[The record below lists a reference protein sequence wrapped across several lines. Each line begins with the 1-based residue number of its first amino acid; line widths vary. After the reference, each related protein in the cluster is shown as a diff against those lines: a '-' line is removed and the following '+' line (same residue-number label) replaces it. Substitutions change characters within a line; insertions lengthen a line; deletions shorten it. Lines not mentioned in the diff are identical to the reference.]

1 MASDTT
7 KDGGEPKDP
16 SQEPSQDPAQ
26 VPARNPREHPGET
39 AAEAPES
46 EVPVKRVR
54 LRRTRRFI
62 RGVVLVGV
70 VAGVAAAVWGA
81 RWFEENV
88 LSTLPENLAHV
99 QAYRPPSNCVIYD
112 AAGTP
117 IDEFYVERRIWIPIK
132 GLPDHVWQAFVAAED
147 RRFFAHRG
155 VDPAGILRALAANF
169 MKGGVRQG
177 GSTITQQIV
186 KNLLVGKEKSYV
198 RKMREAVLALRLERE
213 LTKKE
218 LLELYINFV
227 YLGSGNYGVEAASL
241 DYFGKPA
248 AELDAGQAA
257 TLAGLVPAP
266 SRYSPHRHPENAI
279 ARRGYVLGRM
289 VEEGY
294 ITLGDSRRFAQEPVV
309 LPVERQARTSVGLAY
324 VTEVRREIRRLFG
337 TATPLSEGFHV
348 YTALDLQ
355 TQSTAETAVRE
366 ALHAVDERRGRRGV
380 VMHVPE
386 SQRQA
391 FLARAA
397 GLQRIAPPPD
407 PEVVAAQAAAA
418 GKPEEIDD
426 ATRKAAEAAA
436 EREALT
442 AAAAKGAAARAG
454 KTKPAAKDAK
464 VVKKAAPLEPPK
476 IPAVAPPKPDDCF
489 EVIVGKKGL
498 DDLQA
503 GPFSF
508 SLVKADRSAQVR
520 STGGKGRRVLSSA
533 AGLGAVLRVCAI
545 DEKSVRL
552 DPKPW
557 AEGAAVVL
565 DNATGRV
572 RALVGGYND
581 VLEGFVRATQARRQP
596 GSSFKPFVY
605 ATALKA
611 GKNQLDIVYDGP
623 ISLPGGNGKIWS
635 PGNYEDKY
643 FGNLPIRNALA
654 KSLNTV
660 AVRFTHDL
668 GARRVAE
675 TARSMGVR
683 TPLRTDLSISL
694 GASEVTPMDLA
705 TAYATIARMGA
716 PTEPVMIDSI
726 RDQGG
731 KLLGVAGG
739 NVVVDGEVVG
749 KLPGGPQPRALAAG
763 VAYELAD
770 MMREVVKSG
779 TARKAF
785 KDGQDRAG
793 KTGTTN
799 ECIDAWFVGFDGAH
813 TTAVWVGSD
822 GPEPIGPKETGGVT
836 SLPAWMKIM
845 DSLEAPSP
853 NRIPIPDEAVLIN
866 VKGSWYGFPR
876 GKVPAK
882 YLEREAPTR
891 EPLPRFPT
899 DF

>member
-1 MASDTT
+1 MNSDD
-7 KDGGEPKDP
+7 KPGQGEPQP
-16 SQEPSQDPAQ
+16 TEP
-26 VPARNPREHPGET
+26 
-39 AAEAPES
+39 AAEPQQAD
-46 EVPVKRVR
+46 VPVKRVR
-54 LRRTRRFI
+54 LRRTRRFM
-62 RGVVLVGV
+62 RGLFLVGV
-70 VAGVAAAVWGA
+70 VVGVAAAVWGA
-81 RWFEENV
+81 RWFDENV

-99 QAYRPPSNCVIYD
+99 QDYRPPSNCVIYD

-155 VDPAGILRALAANF
+155 VDPAGILRALASNF
-169 MKGGVRQG
+169 LKGSVSQG

-186 KNLLVGKEKSYV
+186 KNLLVGKERSYI
-198 RKMREAVLALRLERE
+198 RKMREAVLAIRLERE

-218 LLELYINFV
+218 LLELYMNYV
-227 YLGSGNYGVEAASL
+227 YLGSGNYGVEAAAL

-309 LPVERQARTSVGLAY
+309 LPIERQARTSVGLAY
-324 VTEVRREIRRLFG
+324 LTEVRREIRRLFG
-337 TATPLSEGFHV
+337 TATPLAQGFHV

-355 TQSTAETAVRE
+355 AQATAEAAVRE

-397 GLQRIAPPPD
+397 GLQRIAPPVD
-407 PEVVAAQAAAA
+407 PASPTAQPAAAA
-418 GKPEEIDD
+418 NAAGVEEMDEE
-426 ATRKAAEAAA
+426 ARKAAEAAA
-436 EREALT
+436 ERDALT
-442 AAAAKGAAARAG
+442 AAATKSAAARAAATS
-454 KTKPAAKDAK
+454 KKPSKPVA
-464 VVKKAAPLEPPK
+464 KKAVPAEPPK
-476 IPAVAPPKPDDCF
+476 IPAVSPPRPDDCL
-489 EVIVGKKGL
+489 EAIVGKGGL

-508 SLVKADRSAQVR
+508 SLVKADRSVQVR
-520 STGGKGRRVLSSA
+520 GKDGKGRRVLSSA
-533 AGLGAVLRVCAI
+533 AGLGSVLRVCVI
-545 DEKSVRL
+545 DDKTVRL

-557 AEGAAVVL
+557 AEGAAVVI
-565 DNATGRV
+565 DNASGRV
-572 RALVGGYND
+572 RAMVGGYQD

-605 ATALKA
+605 ATALKS
-611 GKNQLDIVYDGP
+611 GKHQLDVVYDGP
-623 ISLPGGNGKIWS
+623 ISLPGGNGKMWS
-635 PGNYEDKY
+635 PANYEDKY
-643 FGNLPIRNALA
+643 FGNIPIRNALA

-660 AVRFTHDL
+660 AVRFVYDL
-668 GARRVAE
+668 SARRVAE
-675 TARSMGVR
+675 TARAMGVR
-683 TPLRTDLSISL
+683 TPLRTDMSIAL
-694 GASEVTPMDLA
+694 GSSEVTPMDLA
-705 TAYATIARMGA
+705 TAYAAIARMGA

-726 RDQGG
+726 RDQQGR
-731 KLLGVAGG
+731 LLGVAGG
-739 NVVVDGEVVG
+739 NVVVDGETVG
-749 KLPGGPQPRALAAG
+749 KLPGGPQPRALDAG

-785 KDGQDRAG
+785 KEGHDRAG

-799 ECIDAWFVGFDGAH
+799 ECIDAWFVGFDADH

-822 GPEPIGPKETGGVT
+822 GPEAIGPKETGGVT

-845 DSLEAPSP
+845 DSLERPAPS
-853 NRIPIPDEAVLIN
+853 RIPIPDEAVLIN
-866 VKGSWYGFPR
+866 VSGSWYGFPR
-876 GKVPAK
+876 GKVPSK
-882 YLEREAPTR
+882 YLEREATTR
-891 EPLPRFPT
+891 EPLPRFPS

>member
-1 MASDTT
+1 MASDENKAEGKGAAT
-7 KDGGEPKDP
+7 PPVVDP
-16 SQEPSQDPAQ
+16 
-26 VPARNPREHPGET
+26 
-39 AAEAPES
+39 
-46 EVPVKRVR
+46 PVKRQR
-54 LRRTRRFI
+54 LPRTRRFV
-62 RGVVLVGV
+62 RGVVVAGIV
-70 VAGVAAAVWGA
+70 VAVAFSVWAA
-81 RWFEENV
+81 RWFDENV

-117 IDEFYVERRIWIPIK
+117 VDEFYVERRIWVPIRE
-132 GLPDHVWQAFVAAED
+132 LPDHVWQAFVAAED

-155 VDPAGILRALAANF
+155 VDPAGILRALATNF
-169 MKGGVRQG
+169 LRGGVRQG

-186 KNLLVGKEKSYV
+186 KNLLVGKEKSYI

-213 LTKKE
+213 LSKKD

-227 YLGSGNYGVEAASL
+227 YLGSGNYGVEAAAL

-248 AELDAGQAA
+248 SEIDAGQAA

-324 VTEVRREIRRLFG
+324 LTEVRREIRRLFG

-355 TQSTAETAVRE
+355 AQGVAETAVRE
-366 ALHAVDERRGRRGV
+366 ALHAVDDRRGRRGAV
-380 VMHVPE
+380 GYLPE
-386 SQRQA
+386 SQRHG
-391 FLARAA
+391 FLVRAA
-397 GLQRIAPPPD
+397 GLRRIAEEPAP
-407 PEVVAAQAAAA
+407 VVAVAEGEGGVEVAGEAAEEAAARQAAAE
-418 GKPEEIDD
+418 K
-426 ATRKAAEAAA
+426 EAAA
-436 EREALT
+436 RLAAER
-442 AAAAKGAAARAG
+442 AAAAKTTG
-454 KTKPAAKDAK
+454 KTVAKA
-464 VVKKAAPLEPPK
+464 VAPVP
-476 IPAVAPPKPDDCF
+476 IPAVAPPLAGDCF
-489 EVIVGKKGL
+489 EVLVGKGGL
-498 DDLQA
+498 DELLA
-503 GPFSF
+503 GPFRF
-508 SLVKADRSAQVR
+508 SLAKADRTAVVR
-520 STGGKGRRVLSSA
+520 VPGGKSRRSVSSA
-533 AGLGAVLRVCAI
+533 FRSGDLLRVCAV
-545 DEKSVRL
+545 DEATVKL

-572 RALVGGYND
+572 RALVGGYHD

-623 ISLPGGNGKIWS
+623 ISLPGGNGKTWS
-635 PGNYEDKY
+635 PANYEDKY
-643 FGNLPIRNALA
+643 FGNIPIRNALA

-660 AVRFTHDL
+660 AVRFTYDL

-683 TPLRTDLSISL
+683 SPVRTDLSIAL
-694 GASEVTPMDLA
+694 GSSEVSPMDLA
-705 TAYATIARMGA
+705 LAYATIARMGA
-716 PTEPVMIDSI
+716 PTEPVLIDSI

-739 NVVVDGEVVG
+739 NVVVGGETVG
-749 KLPGGPQPRALAAG
+749 KLPGGPQPRALPAG

-785 KDGQDRAG
+785 KEGHDRAG

-799 ECIDAWFVGFDGAH
+799 DCIDAWFVGFDAHH

-822 GPEPIGPKETGGVT
+822 GPESIGPKETGGVT
-836 SLPAWMKIM
+836 SLPAWIKIM
-845 DSLEAPSP
+845 EAIEAPP
-853 NRIPIPDEAVLIN
+853 PTRIPIPEEAVLIN
-866 VKGSWYGFPR
+866 VNGSWYGFPR
-876 GKVPAK
+876 GKVPSR
-882 YLEREAPTR
+882 LLQREAAGR
-891 EPLPRFPT
+891 EPLPRFPS
-899 DF
+899 DS

>member
-1 MASDTT
+1 MA
-7 KDGGEPKDP
+7 G
-16 SQEPSQDPAQ
+16 
-26 VPARNPREHPGET
+26 
-39 AAEAPES
+39 
-46 EVPVKRVR
+46 
-54 LRRTRRFI
+54 
-62 RGVVLVGV
+62 
-70 VAGVAAAVWGA
+70 AVWGV
-81 RWFEENV
+81 RWFQENV

-112 AAGTP
+112 ASGKP
-117 IDEFYVERRIWIPIK
+117 VDEFYVERRIWVPIK
-132 GLPDHVWQAFVAAED
+132 SLPDYVWQAFVAAED

-155 VDPAGILRALAANF
+155 VDPAGILRALASNF
-169 MKGGVRQG
+169 LKGGVHQG

-186 KNLLVGKEKSYV
+186 KNLLVGKERSYI

-218 LLELYINFV
+218 LLELYINYV

-266 SRYSPHRHPENAI
+266 TRYSPHKHPENAV
-279 ARRGYVLGRM
+279 ARRSYVLGRM

-309 LPVERQARTSVGLAY
+309 LPIEKQTRSDVGLAY
-324 VTEVRREIRRLFG
+324 LTEVRREIRRLFG
-337 TATPLSEGFHV
+337 TATPLAQGFHV
-348 YTALDLQ
+348 YTALDLD
-355 TQSTAETAVRE
+355 TQATAEAAVRE

-386 SQRQA
+386 SGRQA

-397 GLQRIAPPPD
+397 GLQRIAD
-407 PEVVAAQAAAA
+407 A
-418 GKPEEIDD
+418 DD
-426 ATRKAAEAAA
+426 DGSGQTGEDKAAEEAALLA
-436 EREALT
+436 K
-442 AAAAKGAAARAG
+442 AAAAKKTALAAAG
-454 KTKPAAKDAK
+454 AKKSASS
-464 VVKKAAPLEPPK
+464 KKGAEAAPPPPPPK
-476 IPAVAPPKPDDCF
+476 IPAVALPRPDDCF
-489 EVIVGKKGL
+489 EAIVGKKGL
-498 DDLQA
+498 DDLDA

-508 SLVKADRSAQVR
+508 SLVKADRSVQVR
-520 STGGKGRRVLSSA
+520 TTGGKSRQLLSTA
-533 AGLGAVLRVCAI
+533 ASLGDVLRVCAV
-545 DEKSVRL
+545 DDKTVRL

-557 AEGAAVVL
+557 AEGASVVI

-572 RALVGGYND
+572 RAMVGGYHD

-605 ATALKA
+605 ATALKS

-623 ISLPGGNGKIWS
+623 ISLPGGNGKVWS
-635 PGNYEDKY
+635 PSNYEDKY
-643 FGNLPIRNALA
+643 YGNLPIRFALA

-660 AVRFTHDL
+660 SVRFVYDL

-683 TPLRTDLSISL
+683 TPIRTDLSIAL
-694 GASEVTPMDLA
+694 GSSEVTPMDLA
-705 TAYATIARMGA
+705 TAYSTIARMGA

-726 RDQGG
+726 RDQTG

-739 NVVVDGEVVG
+739 NVVVDGETVG
-749 KLPGGPQPRALAAG
+749 RLPGGPQPRALPAG
-763 VAYELAD
+763 IAYELMD

-779 TARKAF
+779 TARKAYKEGF
-785 KDGQDRAG
+785 DRAG

-799 ECIDAWFVGFDGAH
+799 ECVDAWFVGFDADH

-836 SLPAWMKIM
+836 SLPAWLKIM
-845 DSLEAPSP
+845 DSLEKTTPP
-853 NRIPIPDEAVLIN
+853 RIPIPDEAVLIN
-866 VKGSWYGFPR
+866 DGSGWFGFPR
-876 GKVPAK
+876 GQVPQR
-882 YLEREAPTR
+882 LLPREPAPR
-891 EPLPRFPT
+891 EPLARFPES
-899 DF
+899 

>member
-1 MASDTT
+1 M
-7 KDGGEPKDP
+7 
-16 SQEPSQDPAQ
+16 
-26 VPARNPREHPGET
+26 
-39 AAEAPES
+39 
-46 EVPVKRVR
+46 
-54 LRRTRRFI
+54 
-62 RGVVLVGV
+62 RGLLLVGV
-70 VAGVAAAVWGA
+70 VVGVAAAVWGA
-81 RWFEENV
+81 RWFDDNV

-132 GLPDHVWQAFVAAED
+132 NLPDHVWQAFVAAED

-155 VDPAGILRALAANF
+155 VDPAGILRALASNF
-169 MKGGVRQG
+169 LKGGVRQG

-186 KNLLVGKEKSYV
+186 KNLLVGKEKSYI

-213 LTKKE
+213 LSKKQ
-218 LLELYINFV
+218 LLELYINYV
-227 YLGSGNYGVEAASL
+227 YLGSGNYGVEAAAL

-266 SRYSPHRHPENAI
+266 SRYSPHRHPENAV
-279 ARRGYVLGRM
+279 ARRSYVLGRM

-309 LPVERQARTSVGLAY
+309 LPIERQARTSVGLAFL
-324 VTEVRREIRRLFG
+324 TEVRREIRRLFG
-337 TATPLSEGFHV
+337 TATPLSAGFHV
-348 YTALDLQ
+348 YTTLDLEAQ
-355 TQSTAETAVRE
+355 ATAETAVRE

-397 GLQRIAPPPD
+397 GLQRIAPPVEPAS
-407 PEVVAAQAAAA
+407 PAGQAAAA
-418 GKPEEIDD
+418 GDPEEIDEE
-426 ATRKAAEAAA
+426 TRKAEEAAA
-436 EREALT
+436 ERDAIT
-442 AAAAKGAAARAG
+442 AAAAKGAAARASAS
-454 KTKPAAKDAK
+454 KKPSKPTAKKA
-464 VVKKAAPLEPPK
+464 AAPLEPPR
-476 IPAVAPPKPDDCF
+476 IPAVAPPRPDDCLDM
-489 EVIVGKKGL
+489 IVGKGGL

-503 GPFSF
+503 GPFHF
-508 SLVKADRSAQVR
+508 SLIKADRGVQVR
-520 STGGKGRRVLSSA
+520 GPDGKGRRVLSSA
-533 AGLGAVLRVCAI
+533 AGLGAVLRVCVV
-545 DEKSVRL
+545 DDKTVRL

-557 AEGAAVVL
+557 AEGAAVVI

-572 RALVGGYND
+572 RALVGGYHD

-605 ATALKA
+605 ATALKS
-611 GKNQLDIVYDGP
+611 GKHQLDIVYDGP

-635 PGNYEDKY
+635 PANYEDKY

-660 AVRFTHDL
+660 AVRFVYDL

-683 TPLRTDLSISL
+683 TPLRTDMSIAL
-694 GASEVTPMDLA
+694 GSSEVTPMDLA
-705 TAYATIARMGA
+705 IAYATIARMGA

-726 RDQGG
+726 RDQSG

-739 NVVVDGEVVG
+739 NVVVDGETVG
-749 KLPGGPQPRALAAG
+749 KLPGGPQPRALDAG

-785 KDGQDRAG
+785 KDGHDRAG

-799 ECIDAWFVGFDGAH
+799 ECVDAWFVGFDADH

-822 GPEPIGPKETGGVT
+822 GPESIGPKETGGVT

-845 DSLEAPSP
+845 DSIESP
-853 NRIPIPDEAVLIN
+853 GPRRIAIPDEAVLVN
-866 VKGSWYGFPR
+866 VSGNWYGFPR
-876 GKVPAK
+876 GKVPAR
-882 YLEREAPTR
+882 YLEREAATR
-891 EPLPRFPT
+891 EPLPRFPS

>member
-1 MASDTT
+1 MASDVT
-7 KDGGEPKDP
+7 KDVDEGT
-16 SQEPSQDPAQ
+16 QEKS
-26 VPARNPREHPGET
+26 
-39 AAEAPES
+39 AEAGALPPE
-46 EVPVKRVR
+46 PAAPGKPRRKKRF
-54 LRRTRRFI
+54 RRTRNFI
-62 RGVVLVGV
+62 RGVLLLGI
-70 VAGVAAAVWGA
+70 VAGVALALWGA
-81 RWFEENV
+81 RWFDDNV

-112 AAGTP
+112 AAGTA

-132 GLPDHVWQAFVAAED
+132 NLPDHVWQAFVAAED

-155 VDPAGILRALAANF
+155 VDPAGIVRALASNF
-169 MKGGVRQG
+169 MRGGVRQG

-186 KNLLVGKEKSYV
+186 KNLLVGKERSYI
-198 RKMREAVLALRLERE
+198 RKMREAVLAVRLERE
-213 LTKKE
+213 LTKKQ
-218 LLELYINFV
+218 LLELYINYV

-294 ITLGDSRRFAQEPVV
+294 ITLGDSRRYAQEPVV

-324 VTEVRREIRRLFG
+324 LTEVRREIRRLFG
-337 TATPLSEGFHV
+337 TATALAAGFHV
-348 YTALDLQ
+348 YTALDLDIQ
-355 TQSTAETAVRE
+355 KTAEEAVRE

-386 SQRQA
+386 SQRHA
-391 FLARAA
+391 FLARAS
-397 GLQRIAPPPD
+397 GLQRIGVAPD
-407 PEVVAAQAAAA
+407 PEPVTVPKTEEERAAERESAERAAAQAAM
-418 GKPEEIDD
+418 
-426 ATRKAAEAAA
+426 RAAA
-436 EREALT
+436 ENQR
-442 AAAAKGAAARAG
+442 AAADKASAKKKPEKAA
-454 KTKPAAKDAK
+454 KPAA
-464 VVKKAAPLEPPK
+464 PPPPE
-476 IPAVAPPKPDDCF
+476 IPDVAMPKPGDCF
-489 EVIVGKKGL
+489 DVLVGRKGL
-498 DDLQA
+498 DELQA
-503 GPFSF
+503 GPFTF
-508 SLVKADRSAQVR
+508 SLVKADREAKVR
-520 STGGKGRRVLSSA
+520 MTGGEGRRVLSGYA
-533 AGLGAVLRVCAI
+533 RAGDVLRVCTV
-545 DEKSVRL
+545 DDQTVTL

-557 AEGAAVVL
+557 AEGAAVVM
-565 DNATGRV
+565 DNSTGRV
-572 RALVGGYND
+572 RAMVGGYHD

-605 ATALKA
+605 ATALKS
-611 GKNQLDIVYDGP
+611 GKHQLDIVHDAP

-635 PGNYEDKY
+635 PANYEDKY
-643 FGNLPIRNALA
+643 FGNLPMRNALA

-668 GARRVAE
+668 GPRRVAE

-683 TPLRTDLSISL
+683 TPIRTDMSIAL
-694 GASEVTPMDLA
+694 GSSEVTPMDLA

-716 PTEPVMIDSI
+716 PAEPVLIDSI

-739 NVVVDGEVVG
+739 NVVVDGETVG
-749 KLPGGPQPRALAAG
+749 KLPGEPQPRALEAG

-779 TARKAF
+779 TARKAY
-785 KDGQDRAG
+785 KAEQDRAG

-799 ECIDAWFVGFDGAH
+799 DCVDAWFVGFDAAH

-845 DSLEAPSP
+845 DSLETTAPS
-853 NRIPIPDEAVLIN
+853 RIPIPDQAVLVN
-866 VKGSWYGFPR
+866 VGGNWFGFPR
-876 GKVPAK
+876 GKVPSK
-882 YLEREAPTR
+882 YLQREAAGR
-891 EPLPRFPT
+891 EPLPRFPSES
-899 DF
+899 

>member
-1 MASDTT
+1 MASDENKAAGETEDKAAGDAAAT
-7 KDGGEPKDP
+7 PPGEPAGP
-16 SQEPSQDPAQ
+16 
-26 VPARNPREHPGET
+26 
-39 AAEAPES
+39 
-46 EVPVKRVR
+46 PVKRQR
-54 LRRTRRFI
+54 LRRTRRFV
-62 RGVVLVGV
+62 RGVVVAGIV
-70 VAGVAAAVWGA
+70 VAVAFSVWAA
-81 RWFEENV
+81 RWFDENV

-112 AAGTP
+112 AAGTAV
-117 IDEFYVERRIWIPIK
+117 DEFYVERRIWMPIRD
-132 GLPDHVWQAFVAAED
+132 LPDHVWQAFVAAED

-155 VDPAGILRALAANF
+155 VDPAGIVRALATNF
-169 MKGGVRQG
+169 LRGGVRQG

-186 KNLLVGKEKSYV
+186 KNLLVGKEKSYI

-213 LTKKE
+213 LSKKD

-227 YLGSGNYGVEAASL
+227 YLGSGNYGVEAAAL

-248 AELDAGQAA
+248 AEIDAGQAA

-324 VTEVRREIRRLFG
+324 LTEVRREIRRLFG

-355 TQSTAETAVRE
+355 AQGVAETAVRE
-366 ALHAVDERRGRRGV
+366 ALHAVDDRRGRRGV
-380 VMHVPE
+380 VGYLPE
-386 SQRQA
+386 SQRHG
-391 FLARAA
+391 FLVRAA
-397 GLQRIAPPPD
+397 GLRRIAEEAEP
-407 PEVVAAQAAAA
+407 AAGAGGEAGDDAAREARQAAE
-418 GKPEEIDD
+418 K
-426 ATRKAAEAAA
+426 EAAA
-436 EREALT
+436 RLAAER
-442 AAAAKGAAARAG
+442 AAAAKKTG
-454 KTKPAAKDAK
+454 KTITKAVVPAAP
-464 VVKKAAPLEPPK
+464 VP
-476 IPAVAPPKPDDCF
+476 IPAVAPPLAGDCF
-489 EVIVGKKGL
+489 EVLVGKRGL
-498 DDLQA
+498 DELLA
-503 GPFSF
+503 GPFRF
-508 SLVKADRSAQVR
+508 SLLKAERAAVVRIPGGKSRRSVSSAVR
-520 STGGKGRRVLSSA
+520 SGDL
-533 AGLGAVLRVCAI
+533 LRVCAV
-545 DEKSVRL
+545 DEATVKL

-572 RALVGGYND
+572 RALVGGYHD

-605 ATALKA
+605 ATALKS

-635 PGNYEDKY
+635 PANYEDKY
-643 FGNLPIRNALA
+643 FGNIPIRNALA

-683 TPLRTDLSISL
+683 SPVRTDLSIAL
-694 GASEVTPMDLA
+694 GSSEVSPMDLA
-705 TAYATIARMGA
+705 LAYATIARMGA
-716 PTEPVMIDSI
+716 PTEPVLIDSI

-739 NVVVDGEVVG
+739 HVVVGGETVG
-749 KLPGGPQPRALAAG
+749 KLPGGPRPRALPAG

-785 KDGQDRAG
+785 KEGHDRAG

-799 ECIDAWFVGFDGAH
+799 DCVDAWFVGFDAQH

-822 GPEPIGPKETGGVT
+822 GPESIGPKETGGVT

-845 DSLEAPSP
+845 DAIAAPAP
-853 NRIPIPDEAVLIN
+853 TRLPIPEEAVLIN
-866 VKGSWYGFPR
+866 VNGNWYGFPR
-876 GKVPAK
+876 GKVPSR
-882 YLEREAPTR
+882 LLQREAAGR
-891 EPLPRFPT
+891 EPLPRFPS
-899 DF
+899 DS